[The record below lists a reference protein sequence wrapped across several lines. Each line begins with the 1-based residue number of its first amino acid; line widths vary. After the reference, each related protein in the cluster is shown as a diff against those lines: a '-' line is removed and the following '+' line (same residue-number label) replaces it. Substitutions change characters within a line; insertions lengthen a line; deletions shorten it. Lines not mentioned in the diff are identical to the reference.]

1 MPDKG
6 HDAILLKNSNRNLRR
21 VTRPRVGDSARNNVS
36 SKHFNNKC
44 YQNPI
49 CMQMARML
57 KNLSQVSLDAF
68 SSSVQ
73 ASLDNRLGRL
83 LRITRQQLMFLL
95 ADAKEATPRLSSL
108 RSFRK
113 YVKDLISRTKRSKS
127 YKAFLRRLEGVACSG
142 PFPYRSERRHG
153 WRLARAL
160 YTHGTDGLPIQLAAL
175 LDPTRASVP
184 FPDLEA
190 LTAAGKLLGMTVL
203 NNQPPQLPDLGQ
215 RQPRFMVTY
224 ESTVEYCLDQLE
236 QPFNANELE
245 MRLRQWNNAAVLA
258 GFRALPTAQQL
269 DAAPVAALR
278 YRQREEDDDDGPAMK
293 RPRRNDIDFE
303 DVELLHFLGT
313 PPGSPLLVSGEV
325 RDISISPTWSMLAE
339 MDDAERNLFST
350 IPSGDTDNDTTAA
363 ILSALFSDSSD
374 DSSESC

>member
-1 MPDKG
+1 M
-6 HDAILLKNSNRNLRR
+6 
-21 VTRPRVGDSARNNVS
+21 
-36 SKHFNNKC
+36 
-44 YQNPI
+44 
-49 CMQMARML
+49 
-57 KNLSQVSLDAF
+57 SLDVF

-83 LRITRQQLMFLL
+83 MRITRQQLMFLL
-95 ADAKEATPRLSSL
+95 SDTKEATPVFSSL
-108 RSFRK
+108 RSFHK
-113 YVKDLISRTKRSKS
+113 YVKDMISRTKVSKS
-127 YKAFLRRLEGVACSG
+127 YKAFLRRLEGIACSG
-142 PFPYRSERRHG
+142 PFPYRSERRYG

-160 YTHGTDGLPIQLAAL
+160 YTYGTDGLPPQLAAL
-175 LDPTRASVP
+175 LDPTRASVT

-190 LTAAGKLLGMTVL
+190 LTAAGKLLGMTVQ

-236 QPFNANELE
+236 QPFNASKLE
-245 MRLRQWNNAAVLA
+245 MRLTQWNNAAVLA

-269 DAAPVAALR
+269 DAAPVAVLR
-278 YRQREEDDDDGPAMK
+278 YRQREEDDEDEPAMK
-293 RPRRNDIDFE
+293 RSRSNDVNIE
-303 DVELLHFLGT
+303 DAELLHFFGT

-325 RDISISPTWSMLAE
+325 QDISISPTWSMMAE